1 MCIVVVCIQV
11 YIGSVTPDISA
22 AASLDCWHGPCLWP
36 LVLDS
41 VLLPASV
48 PVFPGSPL
56 GLACPVLV
64 SSATFSVPLQGANSN
79 TQPRHSS
86 LSPLDE
92 DGDHPQ
98 KLLVKWPC
106 LGVSTKVFKKMR

>member
-1 MCIVVVCIQV
+1 MFVAFGTGLC
-11 YIGSVTPDISA
+11 
-22 AASLDCWHGPCLWP
+22 ASSCFC
-36 LVLDS
+36 
-41 VLLPASV
+41 

-64 SSATFSVPLQGANSN
+64 SSATFSVPLQGADSN
-79 TQPRHSS
+79 TQPCHSL

-106 LGVSTKVFKKMR
+106 LGVMYKGFLENEVDTKPHCLEQESVSEAHGSPTGQR